1 MGLADVAVDD
11 ACELR
16 VGVQAF
22 DGIGVSRSVCER
34 RVDGLVN
41 EILAGA
47 EVTIEASVGQPGF
60 LHQLGDPYGVDAVP
74 PDLGRGGLDDPSV
87 GDFLLGLRAS
97 HLPSFGRVVLTLRM
111 IHVIL
116 IMDDGHHPPCLASL
130 PHRKAHFMPD
140 LNLDVH
146 IAPMRPM
153 KGAPPQGPGDE
164 PMWSPMSATLIH
176 GQEEAVLVDTL
187 VTFDQ
192 VDALA
197 EWIDG
202 FGKRLVGI
210 YITHGHSDHWI
221 GLSRLR
227 ERFGD
232 VPGWARPRVFER
244 AVFEATNPGLSGYWQ
259 GVFPGE
265 IPEKPQT
272 PDRLE
277 ATSIELEGSEIRVL
291 DIGQGDTE
299 HSTIVHVPS
308 IAAVVGGDV
317 VYNEV
322 HLMTAETDVRSR
334 QDWIDNLNRSRLW
347 TRRSLSPVT
356 TVSEPR
362 TTPSRS
368 ASPSSTYATSPA
380 WSRPRRPSKKSSK
393 RCWPSIPNA
402 TTPAWC
408 GTAPGKPSK
417 SASRPN
423 GAALRDAFRDTN
435 DR

>member
-1 MGLADVAVDD
+1 
-11 ACELR
+11 
-16 VGVQAF
+16 
-22 DGIGVSRSVCER
+22 VS
-34 RVDGLVN
+34 
-41 EILAGA
+41 
-47 EVTIEASVGQPGF
+47 
-60 LHQLGDPYGVDAVP
+60 
-74 PDLGRGGLDDPSV
+74 
-87 GDFLLGLRAS
+87 
-97 HLPSFGRVVLTLRM
+97 
-111 IHVIL
+111 
-116 IMDDGHHPPCLASL
+116 
-130 PHRKAHFMPD
+130 D

-176 GQEEAVLVDTL
+176 GQEEAVLIDTL

-197 EWIDG
+197 DWIDG

-227 ERFGD
+227 ERFED
-232 VPGWARPRVFER
+232 VPGWARPKGFER

-277 ATSIELEGSEIRVL
+277 ATSIQLEGSEIRVI

-308 IAAVVGGDV
+308 IRAVMGGDV

-322 HLMTAETDVRSR
+322 HMMTAETDAQSR
-334 QDWIDNLNRSRLW
+334 QEWIDNLNQIA
-347 TRRSLSPVT
+347 SLDPQIV
-356 TVSEPR
+356 VSGHHRVGAPND
-362 TTPSRS
+362 P
-368 ASPSSTYATSPA
+368 
-380 WSRPRRPSKKSSK
+380 KSIGESQHY
-393 RCWPSIPNA
+393 
-402 TTPAWC
+402 
-408 GTAPGKPSK
+408 
-417 SASRPN
+417 
-423 GAALRDAFRDTN
+423 LRDFSRVVETEETVEDIVKAMLELHPNRDN
-435 DR
+435 PRVVWHCAREAVKKRDQA

>member
-1 MGLADVAVDD
+1 MMTV
-11 ACELR
+11 
-16 VGVQAF
+16 
-22 DGIGVSRSVCER
+22 IYVSLVRAPTER
-34 RVDGLVN
+34 
-41 EILAGA
+41 
-47 EVTIEASVGQPGF
+47 T
-60 LHQLGDPYGVDAVP
+60 
-74 PDLGRGGLDDPSV
+74 
-87 GDFLLGLRAS
+87 
-97 HLPSFGRVVLTLRM
+97 
-111 IHVIL
+111 
-116 IMDDGHHPPCLASL
+116 SL
-130 PHRKAHFMPD
+130 MPD
-140 LNLDVH
+140 LNLQVH

-197 EWIDG
+197 DWIDG

-232 VPGWARPRVFER
+232 VPGWARPKVFER

-265 IPEKPQT
+265 IPEKPET

-277 ATSIELEGSEIRVL
+277 TTSIEIEGSEIRVI

-317 VYNEV
+317 VYNE
-322 HLMTAETDVRSR
+322 
-334 QDWIDNLNRSRLW
+334 
-347 TRRSLSPVT
+347 
-356 TVSEPR
+356 
-362 TTPSRS
+362 
-368 ASPSSTYATSPA
+368 
-380 WSRPRRPSKKSSK
+380 
-393 RCWPSIPNA
+393 
-402 TTPAWC
+402 
-408 GTAPGKPSK
+408 
-417 SASRPN
+417 
-423 GAALRDAFRDTN
+423 
-435 DR
+435 

>member
-1 MGLADVAVDD
+1 
-11 ACELR
+11 
-16 VGVQAF
+16 
-22 DGIGVSRSVCER
+22 
-34 RVDGLVN
+34 
-41 EILAGA
+41 
-47 EVTIEASVGQPGF
+47 
-60 LHQLGDPYGVDAVP
+60 
-74 PDLGRGGLDDPSV
+74 
-87 GDFLLGLRAS
+87 
-97 HLPSFGRVVLTLRM
+97 
-111 IHVIL
+111 
-116 IMDDGHHPPCLASL
+116 
-130 PHRKAHFMPD
+130 MPD

-197 EWIDG
+197 DWIDG

-232 VPGWARPRVFER
+232 VPGWARPKVFER

-265 IPEKPQT
+265 IPEKPET

-277 ATSIELEGSEIRVL
+277 TTSIELEGSEIRVI

-308 IAAVVGGDV
+308 IRAVVGGDV

-322 HLMTAETDVRSR
+322 HMMTAETDARSR
-334 QDWIDNLNRSRLW
+334 QEWIDNLNQIA
-347 TRRSLSPVT
+347 SLDPQIV
-356 TVSEPR
+356 VSGHHRVGAPND
-362 TTPSRS
+362 P
-368 ASPSSTYATSPA
+368 
-380 WSRPRRPSKKSSK
+380 KSIGESQQY
-393 RCWPSIPNA
+393 
-402 TTPAWC
+402 
-408 GTAPGKPSK
+408 
-417 SASRPN
+417 
-423 GAALRDAFRDTN
+423 LRDFSRIVETEDAVEDIVKAMLALHPDRDN
-435 DR
+435 PRVVWHCAREAVKKRQQA

>member
-1 MGLADVAVDD
+1 
-11 ACELR
+11 
-16 VGVQAF
+16 
-22 DGIGVSRSVCER
+22 
-34 RVDGLVN
+34 
-41 EILAGA
+41 
-47 EVTIEASVGQPGF
+47 
-60 LHQLGDPYGVDAVP
+60 
-74 PDLGRGGLDDPSV
+74 
-87 GDFLLGLRAS
+87 
-97 HLPSFGRVVLTLRM
+97 
-111 IHVIL
+111 
-116 IMDDGHHPPCLASL
+116 
-130 PHRKAHFMPD
+130 MPD

-197 EWIDG
+197 DWIDG

-232 VPGWARPRVFER
+232 VPGWARPKVFER

-265 IPEKPQT
+265 IPEKPET

-277 ATSIELEGSEIRVL
+277 TTSIELEGSEIRVI

-308 IAAVVGGDV
+308 IRAVVGGDV

-322 HLMTAETDVRSR
+322 HMMTAETDAQSR
-334 QDWIDNLNRSRLW
+334 QEWIDNLNQIA
-347 TRRSLSPVT
+347 SLDPQIV
-356 TVSEPR
+356 VSGHHRVGAPND
-362 TTPSRS
+362 P
-368 ASPSSTYATSPA
+368 
-380 WSRPRRPSKKSSK
+380 KSIGESQQY
-393 RCWPSIPNA
+393 
-402 TTPAWC
+402 
-408 GTAPGKPSK
+408 
-417 SASRPN
+417 
-423 GAALRDAFRDTN
+423 LRDFSGVVETEETVEDIVKAMLELHPDRDN
-435 DR
+435 PRVVWHCAREAVKKREQA